1 MKIPEIELRI
11 QKKFSVSKINAF
23 EFGATN
29 LQNPEHDVSYCQS
42 MS

>member
-1 MKIPEIELRI
+1 MEILESELRI

-29 LQNPEHDVSYCQS
+29 SQNPKHDVSYCLS